1 MLMLPICVQTRVRIL
16 PVINCG
22 SLFIKKRFAMLQN
35 MKFLIST
42 SLLFLKNSLKY
53 ISGFDNTTGQ
63 NPYSK
68 THFLQLKGEEINL
81 KCFDI
86 HRFFSSL
93 IKAAAVVATTSI
105 VQNIPMELRFFFFKK
120 KNRCSCWMNEKKNRV
135 SDGFF

>member
-1 MLMLPICVQTRVRIL
+1 
-16 PVINCG
+16 
-22 SLFIKKRFAMLQN
+22 MLQN
-35 MKFLIST
+35 MKCLISIN
-42 SLLFLKNSLKY
+42 LLFLKNSLKY

-105 VQNIPMELRFFFFKK
+105 VQNIPMELRFFFE
-120 KNRCSCWMNEKKNRV
+120 EKKPLFLLDERKKIGCQM
-135 SDGFF
+135 GFFNAMNFSSEFFFWTHAATQ

>member
-1 MLMLPICVQTRVRIL
+1 MFDQHKP
-16 PVINCG
+16 
-22 SLFIKKRFAMLQN
+22 
-35 MKFLIST
+35 LI
-42 SLLFLKNSLKY
+42 FEEQFEIQY

-105 VQNIPMELRFFFFKK
+105 VQNIPMELRFFFEE
-120 KNRCSCWMNEKKNRV
+120 KNRCSCWMNEKKIGCQM
-135 SDGFF
+135 GFFNAMNFSSEFFFGHMQQHSDDSIMI

>member
-16 PVINCG
+16 PVINRG

-35 MKFLIST
+35 MKFLISIN
-42 SLLFLKNSLKY
+42 LLFLKNSLKY

-105 VQNIPMELRFFFFKK
+105 VQNIPMELRFFFWRKK
-120 KNRCSCWMNEKKNRV
+120 PLFLLDERKKNRV